1 MQSTRQLS
9 LLTALATHGHFGR
22 AAQSLGLSQPALTKA
37 LKAMEA
43 EAGAALFHRGP
54 PVMPTEIGEMV
65 LRHGE
70 AILSQATELR
80 REIDLAKGLNTGSV
94 AVAAGAHVA
103 DISVYRAVARLARA
117 HPLLTC
123 ALEVSD
129 HLTIIGGLL
138 RGEYEVGVAL
148 VTEAE
153 KREDLQIE
161 RLRSTPY
168 CAFVGAKHPL
178 ARHPA
183 PALEDMIHYP
193 WLAPSG
199 AASPLPIR
207 PHGPLPFG
215 TIEPDSG
222 LVTTRLHLGT
232 MAGIRQVVAD
242 GYVIASAPLALIAG
256 DVARGEVV
264 VLDTEY
270 PGADLDYGFIT
281 VRGRTLSPGALAFMD
296 HVRAVEAEI

>member
-1 MQSTRQLS
+1 MQSTRQLAI
-9 LLTALATHGHFGR
+9 LQAHATHGHFGR

-43 EAGAALFHRGP
+43 EVGATLFDRGP
-54 PVMPTEIGEMV
+54 PVAPTEIGEIV
-65 LRHGE
+65 LRHGA
-70 AILSQATELR
+70 AILHQATELR
-80 REIDLAKGLNTGSV
+80 REIDLATGLNTGAV

-153 KREDLQIE
+153 KRDDLQIE
-161 RLRSTPY
+161 RVRSTPY
-168 CAFVGAKHPL
+168 RTFVAAHHPL
-178 ARHPA
+178 AGHPA
-183 PALEDMIHYP
+183 PALEDLMRYP

-199 AASPLPIR
+199 AAPPLPIP
-207 PHGPLPFG
+207 PHAPLPFG
-215 TIEPDSG
+215 TFDPGSG
-222 LVTTRLHLGT
+222 LVTTRLRLGT
-232 MAGIRQVVAD
+232 MDGIRQVVAD
-242 GYVIASAPLALIAG
+242 GYAIATAPLALIAD
-256 DVARGEVV
+256 DVARGVV
-264 VLDTEY
+264 AILNTEY
-270 PGADLDYGFIT
+270 PGIALDYGFIT
-281 VRGRTLSPGALAFMD
+281 RRGRTLSPGALAFMD